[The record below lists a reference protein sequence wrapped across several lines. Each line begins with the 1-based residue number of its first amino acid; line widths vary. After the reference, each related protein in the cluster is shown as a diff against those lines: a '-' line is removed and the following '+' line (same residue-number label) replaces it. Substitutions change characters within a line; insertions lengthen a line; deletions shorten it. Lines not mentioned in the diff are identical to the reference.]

1 MSGSSFVQ
9 KILLEGADVVNK
21 QLKDLGEIGQQAMQ
35 KVQTSAN
42 QAVSG
47 LTQFQSAISGLFSG
61 VKEMAQGFDSS
72 FGEVVSDIGDAT
84 IAAAKFGA
92 GFGGI
97 VASAAAVSAAVG
109 HMGQSAADSISKVN
123 DLAEKAGLT
132 LEKYQQFKA
141 AGEGIGLGATD
152 FAKAAE
158 AAKDA
163 VEKLQG
169 ALGKGIRIDVSA
181 EEQKT
186 QPLSDIEKKYDAMR
200 KLGVA
205 LKDEEGELR
214 GAGEI
219 VQDFIASLAKIEN
232 ASQKSALATQFFGKA
247 LGEAMISASGSL
259 EKVNQNMDAVSQS
272 GIKFSDGQKETIDA
286 ARRSGVALGA
296 VIGQWKDYALAL
308 ASSVSV
314 DQNNSMLKFFA
325 DNREAIKSFLDDYVG
340 PAIRWLGELKNTLGA
355 ASIAA
360 AVLGLSFGAIGPV
373 TAAALAIA
381 GGAFIFFWDDV
392 KKYATSGMATIKGI
406 IAGNNLTSWDGWKA
420 AAATAWS
427 NIVQYVA
434 QAYQRIKSYTLE
446 AFPSL
451 TGIWNAV
458 ENAFSSAWTYI
469 VSQSKAGFPDLVAWW
484 EKLKGAASFA
494 WDVIKTGADLA
505 WSAIQKIMDIANQ
518 AAGVIN
524 GMFGTNFTGATL
536 LATIIFGYLAAKL
549 IEVPGYIK
557 AITLVMSPFATAFAI
572 LSGAVKIAAAAIDFI
587 LGKIQQL
594 TDWLSDKLIDGLHML
609 AGDELWTSMKNAAA
623 GTLNFIQSALEA
635 IQTAAKAAWNALKGG
650 GDSPSAPP
658 IKKDEAPGASDPARS
673 GIVRSWAPGKSTQG
687 SSGEYAPPA
696 STGSGTAGGI
706 GDMFANVGHSLSLA
720 FDDAVG
726 DIKRF
731 GASLSEAA
739 SSAAHAV
746 TGGFAAQPSSMV
758 PAFAG
763 GAGAGARPHAGEVAF
778 TLNMDGNRAELS
790 GLENDVDKLKR
801 FAADVQASGTLKNKP
816 SWDK

>member
-47 LTQFQSAISGLFSG
+47 LTQFQSSISGLFSG
-61 VKEMAQGFDSS
+61 VKEMAQGFDAS

-97 VASAAAVSAAVG
+97 VASASAVSAAVG
-109 HMGQSAADSISKVN
+109 HMGQAAADSISKVN

-158 AAKDA
+158 AAKGA
-163 VEKLQG
+163 VEKLQA
-169 ALGKGIRIDVSA
+169 ALGKGIRVDVST

-186 QPLSDIEKKYDAMR
+186 QPLTDIEKKYDAMR

-205 LKDEEGELR
+205 LKDENGELR
-214 GAGEI
+214 GSDEI
-219 VQDFIASLAKIEN
+219 VQDFIASLAKIEG
-232 ASQKSALATQFFGKA
+232 AAQKSAIATQFFGKA
-247 LGEAMISASGSL
+247 VGDSMVSASASL

-325 DNREAIKSFLDDYVG
+325 DNRDAIKSFLDDYVG

-360 AVLGLSFGAIGPV
+360 ALLGLSFGAIGPV
-373 TAAALAIA
+373 TAAALGIA

-392 KKYATSGMATIKGI
+392 KKYSTAGI
-406 IAGNNLTSWDGWKA
+406 LAVKRIISENDLTSWDGWRA

-458 ENAFSSAWTYI
+458 ESAFSSAWTYI
-469 VSQSKAGFPDLVAWW
+469 VSQSKAGFPDLVALWGQ
-484 EKLKGAASFA
+484 LSGAASFA
-494 WDVIKTGADLA
+494 WDVIKTGAGLA
-505 WSAIQKIMDIANQ
+505 WAAMQAIMK
-518 AAGVIN
+518 AADGAATVIN

-536 LATIIFGYLAAKL
+536 LATSLVLYFAKSLVEIPGYLKNVAVA
-549 IEVPGYIK
+549 V
-557 AITLVMSPFATAFAI
+557 SPFATAFAM
-572 LSGAVKIAAAAIDFI
+572 LTAAVRGAYLAIDFI

-594 TDWLSDKLIDGLHML
+594 TDWLSGKLIDGLHML
-609 AGDELWTSMKNAAA
+609 AGDALWTSMKNAAA

-658 IKKDEAPGASDPARS
+658 IKKDEAPGASDPSRS
-673 GIVRSWAPGKSTQG
+673 GIERSWTPGKSAQG
-687 SSGEYAPPA
+687 TSGEYAPPA
-696 STGSGTAGGI
+696 STGGGSQGGL
-706 GDMFANVGHSLSLA
+706 GDMLANVGHSLSLA
-720 FDDAVG
+720 FDDAVI
-726 DIKRF
+726 DVKRL

-746 TGGFAAQPSSMV
+746 TGGFAAQPSAMV
-758 PAFAG
+758 PAFS
-763 GAGAGARPHAGEVAF
+763 GAASGGARPHAGEVAF